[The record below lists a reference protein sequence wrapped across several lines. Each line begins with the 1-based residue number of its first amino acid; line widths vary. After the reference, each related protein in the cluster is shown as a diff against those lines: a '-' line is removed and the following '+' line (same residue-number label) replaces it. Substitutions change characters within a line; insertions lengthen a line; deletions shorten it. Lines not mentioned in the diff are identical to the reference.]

1 MTRAGRKTNGNY
13 LQCNVSGR
21 NGSQQTET
29 DRRTDS
35 HENQTQTH
43 TGTKSASK
51 NVTDEAKR

>member
-1 MTRAGRKTNGNY
+1 METTFSVTSVGETVAR
-13 LQCNVSGR
+13 
-21 NGSQQTET
+21 QTET